1 MPAFEAINMFDKTN
15 IKTIAFWWFIVHLL
29 SSLLQL

>member
-15 IKTIAFWWFIVHLL
+15 IKTIAFW
-29 SSLLQL
+29 